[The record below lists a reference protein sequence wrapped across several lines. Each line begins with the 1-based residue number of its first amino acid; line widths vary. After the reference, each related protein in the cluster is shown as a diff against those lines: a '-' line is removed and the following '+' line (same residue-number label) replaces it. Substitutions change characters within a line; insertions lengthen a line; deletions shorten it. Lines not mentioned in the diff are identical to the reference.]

1 MSKPDPR
8 LNAYRPDLAADSL
21 RGQVEAARFTAGE
34 TRQVRRGGLY
44 LRQAPG
50 TDSGVVSEL
59 LFGET
64 VRVFE
69 DKAGWAWLQNGTDDY
84 VGYAQAD
91 GLSETVHRATH
102 SVAVLRTWL
111 YPRADLKSPPLDL
124 LSMNSQIRVDDTD
137 GPYSRLAGGG
147 WVWSAHLAAADSFE
161 TDHAAVALR
170 FLGTPYLW
178 GGRTSLGLDCS
189 GLAQMA
195 LARCGKAVPRD
206 SDMQETAS
214 GAPVPF
220 DGDFSVLRH
229 GDHVIWPGH
238 CGIWLDEARFVHAN
252 ATDMMVSMGPLKEI
266 ARHIE
271 RVQGDPIRTVRR
283 P

>member
-1 MSKPDPR
+1 MNEPDPR
-8 LNAYRPDLAADSL
+8 LNACRPDLAAETL
-21 RGQVEAARFTAGE
+21 RGKVEAASFTTGE
-34 TRQVRRGGLY
+34 TRQVHRASLY
-44 LRQAPG
+44 LRQAP
-50 TDSGVVSEL
+50 TPDSGIVSEL

-69 DKAGWAWLQNGTDDY
+69 DKDGWSWLQNETDDY
-84 VGYAQAD
+84 VGYAQSD
-91 GLSETVHRATH
+91 GLSADSHSPTH
-102 SVAVLRTWL
+102 SVAALRTWV
-111 YPRADLKSPPLDL
+111 YPRADLKSPPRDL
-124 LSMNSQIRVDDTD
+124 LSMNSPVSVDHAD
-137 GPYSRLAGGG
+137 GPYSRLTGGG
-147 WVWSAHLAAADSFE
+147 WVWSAHLALKDSFE

-189 GLAQMA
+189 GLVQMA
-195 LARCGKAVPRD
+195 LARCGKRVLRD
-206 SDMQETAS
+206 SDMQEAAS

-229 GDHVIWPGH
+229 GDQVIWPGH
-238 CGIWLDEARFVHAN
+238 CGFWLDEARFVHAN
-252 ATDMMVSMGPLKEI
+252 ATDMMVSVGPLAEI

>member
-1 MSKPDPR
+1 MDKPDPR
-8 LNAYRPDLAADSL
+8 LNAYRPDLADESL
-21 RGQVEAARFTAGE
+21 RGQVEATRFTAGDA
-34 TRQVRRGGLY
+34 RRVRRGSLY

-50 TDSGVVSEL
+50 AESGVVSEL

-69 DKAGWAWLQNGTDDY
+69 DKAGWAWLRNETDGY
-84 VGYAQAD
+84 VGYAQSD
-91 GLSETVHRATH
+91 GLDATAHATTH

-111 YPRADLKSPPLDL
+111 YPRPDLKSPPLDL
-124 LSMNSQIRVDDTD
+124 LSMNSPVCVVDTD
-137 GPYSRLAGGG
+137 GPYSRLAGGE
-147 WVWSAHLAAADSFE
+147 WAWSAHLAAKDSFE

-189 GLAQMA
+189 GLVQMA
-195 LARCGKAVPRD
+195 LARCGKPVPRD
-206 SDMQETAS
+206 SDMQEAAS
-214 GAPVPF
+214 GAPVSF
-220 DGDFSVLRH
+220 DGDFSILRR

-252 ATDMMVSMGPLKEI
+252 ATDMMVSMGPLEEI